1 MYSKGIISTAF
12 ITNVT
17 TVGELKFEVVTN
29 NRTFIF
35 RAESEGMSVH
45 PAIYVLTLVQT
56 VISHVSKYAVNSV
69 HIYIFVGADFTTF
82 MSDLTCLCALIA
94 AERNEWVTVLQD
106 CTSGR
111 QRHTVMNPGSPLAPD
126 YQGYLE
132 LKGLRSKL
140 YTVVASDKV
149 FLYKNIDVRTLG
161 AAVCTDLYLR

>member
-1 MYSKGIISTAF
+1 MQ
-12 ITNVT
+12 
-17 TVGELKFEVVTN
+17 
-29 NRTFIF
+29 
-35 RAESEGMSVH
+35 
-45 PAIYVLTLVQT
+45 LTQF
-56 VISHVSKYAVNSV
+56 
-69 HIYIFVGADFTTF
+69 IYIFVGADFTMY

-161 AAVCTDLYLR
+161 AAVCTDLYLKYLNFVFFTLMIVRIIRNGFFVCLFLFF